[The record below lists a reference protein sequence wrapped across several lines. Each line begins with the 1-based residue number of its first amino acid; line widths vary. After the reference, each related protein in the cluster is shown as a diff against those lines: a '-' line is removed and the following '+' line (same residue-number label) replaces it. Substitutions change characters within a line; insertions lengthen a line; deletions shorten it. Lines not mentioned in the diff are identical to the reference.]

1 MMQKMKWYCDHDA
14 ACGGALIMNVMPEL
28 LCLIY
33 ITHVNTSYEAE
44 DEMVIVIMM
53 LRVEA
58 R

>member
-1 MMQKMKWYCDHDA
+1 
-14 ACGGALIMNVMPEL
+14 MNVMPEL
-28 LCLIY
+28 LCLFY
-33 ITHVNTSYEAE
+33 ITHVNTSYDAE